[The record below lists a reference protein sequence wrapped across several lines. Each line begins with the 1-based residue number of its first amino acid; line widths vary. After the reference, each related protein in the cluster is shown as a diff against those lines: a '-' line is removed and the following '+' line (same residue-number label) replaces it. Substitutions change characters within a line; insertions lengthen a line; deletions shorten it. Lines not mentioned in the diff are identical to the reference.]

1 MNPLLELIFDSI
13 AHDTARSALPGAP
26 VLEDAPRAAG
36 VRSRVGTALHRL
48 AARIE
53 PGETARREPSRYR
66 TA

>member
-1 MNPLLELIFDSI
+1 MNPLLELLFRDI
-13 AHDTARSALPGAP
+13 AHDTPRSALPGAP

-36 VRSRVGTALHRL
+36 LRSRVGSALHHL

-53 PGETARREPSRYR
+53 PTKPTRVEKARYR